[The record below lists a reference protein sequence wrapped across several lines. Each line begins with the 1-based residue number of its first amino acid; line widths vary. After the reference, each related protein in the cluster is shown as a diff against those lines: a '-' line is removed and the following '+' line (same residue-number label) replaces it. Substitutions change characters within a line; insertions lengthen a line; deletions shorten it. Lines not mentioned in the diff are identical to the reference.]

1 MAKSHLLFTL
11 RVTIRDINPPIWR
24 RIQVEGST
32 SLRKLHHILQAA
44 FGWSSSH
51 LHEYE
56 IDYNRYARFDDDD
69 VLDSMDPDATF
80 DDRKTK
86 LIKVAIPGVKF
97 VYEYD
102 FGDGWKHDVAIEDLQ
117 HIEGDPGGYAVVLD
131 GERACPPEDVGGPW
145 GYDNMLKTLRDAPES
160 EEGQS
165 YRTWIGAGY
174 DSERFD
180 RHAANAALLR
190 MAWNRWGGK

>member
-1 MAKSHLLFTL
+1 M
-11 RVTIRDINPPIWR
+11 
-24 RIQVEGST
+24 
-32 SLRKLHHILQAA
+32 QAA

-56 IDYNRYARFDDDD
+56 IDCNRYARFDDDD

-86 LIKVAIPGVKF
+86 LIKVAIPGVRF

-102 FGDGWKHDVAIEDLQ
+102 FGDGWKHDVVIEDLQ
-117 HIEGDPGGYAVVLD
+117 HIEGDPKGYAIVLD

-145 GYDNMLKTLRDAPES
+145 GYGNMLKTMRESPQS
-160 EEGQS
+160 EEGRNYQA
-165 YRTWIGAGY
+165 WVGAGY
-174 DSERFD
+174 DPERFD

-190 MAWNRWGGK
+190 MAWNRWDGK